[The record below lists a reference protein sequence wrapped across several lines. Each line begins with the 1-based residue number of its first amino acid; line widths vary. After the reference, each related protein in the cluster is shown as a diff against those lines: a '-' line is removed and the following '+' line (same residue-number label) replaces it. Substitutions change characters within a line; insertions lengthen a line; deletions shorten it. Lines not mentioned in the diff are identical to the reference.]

1 MPKDSAG
8 PDEILLLSLKQ
19 SYRRIAYLIRVSI
32 WWLTFSLLIV
42 TIPPAL
48 AGLYHAVR
56 EGLRDPFEI
65 SAKPRQAFLQGVGL
79 HAKRSYILTA
89 INLGALTVI
98 VFGVLFWFTREEQTL
113 RLVTV
118 LALAFL
124 LFWWL
129 CQPFL
134 FALLVEYPEFS
145 ALQVYRRTAQL
156 VILSPFYALA
166 IALANTIITL
176 FALIL
181 LGPSLLYAP
190 TLLALISIQAL
201 WGMSCMEIPD
211 LTDPVVYAERQ
222 AQTKKEASIINNPE
236 KKKTIL

>member
-1 MPKDSAG
+1 MPKDCTG
-8 PDEILLLSLKQ
+8 PDEILILSFKQ
-19 SYRRIAYLIRVSI
+19 SYLRIGYLIRVCV
-32 WWLTFSLLIV
+32 WWLTFSLLVV

-56 EGLRDPFEI
+56 EGLRDPFELTV
-65 SAKPRQAFLQGVGL
+65 KPRQAFLGGVGL
-79 HAKRSYILTA
+79 HLKRSYILTLL
-89 INLGALTVI
+89 NLGALAII
-98 VFGVLFWFTREEQTL
+98 VLGVLFWFTREEQTL

-118 LALAFL
+118 IALAFL

-134 FALLVEYPEFS
+134 FALLVEYPTLS
-145 ALQVYRRTAQL
+145 AWQVYRRTMRL

-201 WGMSCMEIPD
+201 WGMTCTEIPD
-211 LTDPVVYAERQ
+211 FIDPVVYSERQ
-222 AQTKKEASIINNPE
+222 AQE
-236 KKKTIL
+236 KRKHEKRQ